1 MGSSGGEKSAK
12 KAKKEKRGDKPAE
25 SGGGG
30 GSSKKR
36 GRDGLPVPSTPGD
49 EEEDT
54 KLNPV
59 CAIASPLADGKLTKK
74 ALKVVKKGTR
84 VLFFFVQQRG
94 ERRRRFF
101 LARCSR
107 FERFRVELGVVGIDG
122 GVRSRRIPR
131 RQFTKTFSFSL
142 FSHTHKNT
150 TASKFKQVRRG
161 VKEVVKQLKT
171 AREGLCVIAGDISPI
186 DVITHVPMLCEEAGV
201 QYVYVHSKEQLGAA
215 GMTKRP
221 TSVMLVLPKAVKGSV
236 KMGKDDEK
244 EFEEMYK
251 SVHSKVKGMHEK

>member
-12 KAKKEKRGDKPAE
+12 KAKKEKRGDKPE
-25 SGGGG
+25 SGGG

-131 RQFTKTFSFSL
+131 RQFTKTSFSL

>member
-1 MGSSGGEKSAK
+1 M
-12 KAKKEKRGDKPAE
+12 
-25 SGGGG
+25 
-30 GSSKKR
+30 
-36 GRDGLPVPSTPGD
+36 
-49 EEEDT
+49 
-54 KLNPV
+54 
-59 CAIASPLADGKLTKK
+59 AILTENIVLTKFYEYF
-74 ALKVVKKGTR
+74 LM
-84 VLFFFVQQRG
+84 
-94 ERRRRFF
+94 FF
-101 LARCSR
+101 LSFLSTYMYCFFLLMFFSQCY
-107 FERFRVELGVVGIDG
+107 FFGCLSI
-122 GVRSRRIPR
+122 
-131 RQFTKTFSFSL
+131 SFSL
-142 FSHTHKNT
+142 FSHTHKTT

>member
-1 MGSSGGEKSAK
+1 MLLI
-12 KAKKEKRGDKPAE
+12 R
-25 SGGGG
+25 
-30 GSSKKR
+30 
-36 GRDGLPVPSTPGD
+36 T
-49 EEEDT
+49 
-54 KLNPV
+54 
-59 CAIASPLADGKLTKK
+59 
-74 ALKVVKKGTR
+74 
-84 VLFFFVQQRG
+84 
-94 ERRRRFF
+94 RRRRY
-101 LARCSR
+101 RW
-107 FERFRVELGVVGIDG
+107 
-122 GVRSRRIPR
+122 RRAFATNSSPTNWL
-131 RQFTKTFSFSL
+131 TKTFSFSL
-142 FSHTHKNT
+142 FSHTHT